1 MLYAGY
7 FDYQLTLSRLI
18 ELKANPNIRGSY
30 GRTPLLMALNSGIK
44 RTDSLNK
51 LIAAGTD
58 VNLVDTANNDALIV
72 ATKKGY
78 EDITNKILIAGSSV
92 STRTTNG
99 LLSALHWAAYK
110 GFDEIIQ
117 QLIDYKVDVNI
128 RESKGETA
136 LMKAALQN
144 HLSSV
149 NVLLIAGHEEDIN
162 AQQKYGNT
170 ALVIAAQ
177 NGFDNVVA

>member
-78 EDITNKILIAGSSV
+78 EDITN
-92 STRTTNG
+92 
-99 LLSALHWAAYK
+99 
-110 GFDEIIQ
+110 
-117 QLIDYKVDVNI
+117 
-128 RESKGETA
+128 
-136 LMKAALQN
+136 
-144 HLSSV
+144 
-149 NVLLIAGHEEDIN
+149 
-162 AQQKYGNT
+162 
-170 ALVIAAQ
+170 
-177 NGFDNVVA
+177 